1 MFTIKIENM
10 SMVGKKNNFKIIDL
24 FAGVGGISSGFK
36 KAGFEVVS
44 ANEYKPEIANT
55 YIKNHLG
62 TKMIIN
68 DITKVKSAEL
78 LNGDKDIDVIVGGP
92 PCQGF
97 SMAGRRIRNSGA
109 FLNDPRNELF
119 KEFIRV
125 VKDIKPKVFVME
137 NVAAMLNIHGGSV
150 KNEIIEKFREIGYET
165 KVEVLL
171 AADYG
176 VPQLRKRAVFIGN
189 RIGLDSALFFPEK
202 THGPKKDRPYVT
214 IAETIFDLPK
224 LSAGKG
230 DFETDYILVKNVTEY
245 QKERRGKSKKIYNHQ
260 ATQHDE
266 RIIEI
271 LKNIKEGE
279 GRSSL
284 PPSLQTK
291 SVHSGAFGRL
301 NRNKPAYTI
310 TTRFDT
316 PSVGRVTHPIQNRA
330 LTPREAARIQSFD
343 DDFIFYGSKSSIGTQ
358 IGNSVPP
365 LLAQA
370 IAERISKIL
379 SKKHD

>member
-1 MFTIKIENM
+1 MA
-10 SMVGKKNNFKIIDL
+10 GKKNKPKIIDL

-36 KAGFEVVS
+36 KAGFDVLS
-44 ANEYKPEIANT
+44 ANEYKEDIANT
-55 YIKNHLG
+55 YVKNHPG
-62 TKMIIN
+62 TKMIIK
-68 DITKVKSAEL
+68 DIAKLKSREL
-78 LNGDKDIDVIVGGP
+78 LNGEKKVDVIVGGP

-97 SMAGRRIRNSGA
+97 SMAGRRIRNKGA

-137 NVAAMLNIHGGSV
+137 NVAAILNIYGGLI
-150 KNEIIEKFREIGYET
+150 KKEIIKKFKDIGYET
-165 KVEVLL
+165 KVHILL

-189 RIGLDSALFFPEK
+189 RIGIDSENLFPEK
-202 THGPKKDRPYVT
+202 THGSKKQKPYV
-214 IAETIFDLPK
+214 IVADAIFDLPK
-224 LSAGKG
+224 ISSGSG
-230 DFETDYILVKNVTEY
+230 FFESTY
-245 QKERRGKSKKIYNHQ
+245 QAVEKLTSYQRERRNNSKKLYNHQ
-260 ATQHDE
+260 ATRHDR

-284 PPSLQTK
+284 PLLLQTK
-291 SVHSGAFGRL
+291 SVHSGAFGRI

-316 PSVGRVTHPIQNRA
+316 PSVGRVTHPFQNRS

-343 DDFIFYGSKSSIGTQ
+343 DDFVFYGSKSSIGVQ

-365 LLAQA
+365 LLAYA
-370 IAERISKIL
+370 IAKKI
-379 SKKHD
+379 KKYL

>member
-1 MFTIKIENM
+1 MA
-10 SMVGKKNNFKIIDL
+10 GKKNKLKIIDL

-44 ANEYKPEIANT
+44 ANEYESEIANT
-55 YIKNHLG
+55 YIKNHPG
-62 TKMIIN
+62 TKMIVE
-68 DITKVKSAEL
+68 DITKVKSKDL
-78 LNGDKDIDVIVGGP
+78 LNGEKEIDVIVGGP

-97 SMAGRRIRNSGA
+97 SMAGRRIRNGGA

-137 NVAAMLNIHGGSV
+137 NVAAMLNIHDGAV
-150 KNEIIEKFREIGYET
+150 KDEIIRKFKEIGYDT
-165 KVEVLL
+165 KVHVLL

-189 RIGLDSALFFPEK
+189 RIGIDPEDFFPNK
-202 THGPKKDRPYVT
+202 THGTEKENPYVT
-214 IAETIFDLPK
+214 VAETILDLPK
-224 LSAGKG
+224 VLAGSG
-230 DFETDYILVKNVTEY
+230 IFETEYTSTKELTQY
-245 QKERRGKSKKIYNHQ
+245 QKERRGKSKKLYNHQ
-260 ATQHDE
+260 ATKHDP

-271 LKNIKEGE
+271 LKSIKEGD

-284 PPSLQTK
+284 PMALQTK
-291 SVHSGAFGRL
+291 SVHSGAFGRI

-316 PSVGRVTHPIQNRA
+316 PSVGRVTHPSQHRA

-343 DDFIFYGSKSSIGTQ
+343 DDFIFYGSKSSIGIQ
-358 IGNSVPP
+358 IGNSVPA

-370 IAERISKIL
+370 IALRIL
-379 SKKHD
+379 EVLNKKL